1 MQVNSL
7 SFPHFP
13 SHPKEGLVGG
23 EQARL
28 VGALTQTRWSR
39 GGGEA
44 GQRLRLLRVRPRA
57 GQQLGA
63 FPDIPG
69 GGAHTGV
76 ESRSL
81 NHREAEGGGAPLQT

>member
-1 MQVNSL
+1 MQVDSL

-13 SHPKEGLVGG
+13 SHPKEGLAGG
-23 EQARL
+23 EQAGL
-28 VGALTQTRWSR
+28 VGALTQTRRSLGGGAEAPPPPGPPR
-39 GGGEA
+39 GGT
-44 GQRLRLLRVRPRA
+44 
-57 GQQLGA
+57 QQLGA

-81 NHREAEGGGAPLQT
+81 SHREAEGGGAAL